1 MIFTLSVARFF
12 ILSHCLSQNIIIFV
26 SFNVKGEQIMG
37 NKIYPIGIQSFEK
50 IRKNGYFYVDKTAL
64 IYRLV

>member
-1 MIFTLSVARFF
+1 MLY
-12 ILSHCLSQNIIIFV
+12 LSQGF
-26 SFNVKGEQIMG
+26 SFCHTVYHKTLLSLCRLTLKGEQIMG